1 MGGVTCLH
9 GQLPTQRQAHLSLQW
24 NEKAKAAVEMGCPCP
39 VVRPEAHSR
48 PLYPWERRPGLPGS
62 AQGIK
67 SSRFFVVFLCL
78 SLCPGIMAE
87 PVAHSI
93 PLELLTIDGV
103 SHAVFYKTWGMQI
116 SKKILELPNE
126 P

>member
-1 MGGVTCLH
+1 MV
-9 GQLPTQRQAHLSLQW
+9 
-24 NEKAKAAVEMGCPCP
+24 
-39 VVRPEAHSR
+39 
-48 PLYPWERRPGLPGS
+48 
-62 AQGIK
+62 
-67 SSRFFVVFLCL
+67 
-78 SLCPGIMAE
+78 E

-93 PLELLTIDGV
+93 PLELLTVDGV